1 MLHAEVI
8 RRFPLRGD
16 VHQSDSLHVIV
27 MGRLRATLHV
37 SFERVLRKILVSRRH
52 SV

>member
-1 MLHAEVI
+1 MMHAEVI
-8 RRFPLRGD
+8 RRIPLRGD
-16 VHQSDSLHVIV
+16 VHRCDSLHVIV

-37 SFERVLRKILVSRRH
+37 SFERVLRMILVSRIH